1 MNLDSTDF
9 IQDFPQGGK
18 IYLNNASVS
27 LMPFSSIEA
36 MKNFLVNYSAK
47 GPDSIDSDVFLKEKL
62 IRIRRTISNLIH
74 CRPEEIVFTQS
85 TTDGVNMVA
94 TGLSFDSKSNVV
106 IRGMAHEHHANY
118 YPWLRLSQKLT
129 LKSLKTDLNG
139 FFDIKE
145 LHNLVD
151 KNTKCVALSHAL
163 YNTGAILPVE
173 EIGEY
178 LEKNNVPYFI
188 DTAQTVGCFGEYDFK
203 KTKSNFM
210 SFNGSKW
217 LCGPMGTGI
226 FYCKKESSRLLE
238 PSSIGGESAMVYD
251 KTNLAYK
258 DIPDKF
264 QTGFRNY
271 VGFVGL
277 EASINY
283 MLQFG
288 LNNIRSKIMN
298 LSNQM
303 REELSKISGIT
314 LFGPEDQSKR
324 TSIVSFSIDGQDPQK
339 IVELLEKKK
348 IVIAVREIVDKKILR
363 ASPHFFNSEE
373 EIQKVVDEIRKL

>member
-62 IRIRRTISNLIH
+62 IRIRRTVSNLIH

-118 YPWLRLSQKLT
+118 YPWLRLSQKLS

-226 FYCKKESSRLLE
+226 FYCKKESSKLLE

-251 KTNLAYK
+251 ETNLAYK

-288 LNNIRSKIMN
+288 LNNIRSKIMK

-324 TSIVSFSIDGQDPQK
+324 TSIVSFSIDGQEPQK

>member
-1 MNLDSTDF
+1 MNVDSTNF
-9 IQDFPQGGK
+9 LQDFPQDGK

-27 LMPFSSIEA
+27 LMPLSSIEA
-36 MKNFLVNYSAK
+36 MKKFLINYSIK
-47 GPDSIDSDVFLKEKL
+47 GPDSIDSDIFLKEKL
-62 IRIRRTISNLIH
+62 VRIRKTISNLIH
-74 CRPEEIVFTQS
+74 CKPEEIVFTQS
-85 TTDGVNMVA
+85 TTDGVNIVA
-94 TGLSFDSKSNVV
+94 NGLSVDSKSNVV

-118 YPWLRLSQKLT
+118 YPWLRLSQKLS
-129 LKSLKTDLNG
+129 LKSLKIDLNG

-145 LHNLVD
+145 LRKLVD

-173 EIGEY
+173 EIGDY

-188 DTAQTVGCFGEYDFK
+188 DAAQTVGCIGDYDFK

-226 FYCKKESSRLLE
+226 FYCKKESSKLLE

-251 KTNLAYK
+251 ETSLAYK

-277 EASINY
+277 EESINY

-288 LNNIRSKIMN
+288 LNNIHNKIMN

-303 REELSKISGIT
+303 REELTKISGIT

-324 TSIVSFSIDGQDPQK
+324 TSIVSFSIDDQKPQK

-373 EIQKVVDEIRKL
+373 EIQKIVDEIRKL

>member
-9 IQDFPQGGK
+9 TQDFPQDGK

-36 MKNFLVNYSAK
+36 MKNFLVNYSIK

-118 YPWLRLSQKLT
+118 YPWLRLSQKLSV
-129 LKSLKTDLNG
+129 KSLKTDLNG

-226 FYCKKESSRLLE
+226 FYCKKESSKLLE

-251 KTNLAYK
+251 ETSLAYK

-288 LNNIRSKIMN
+288 LNNIRSKIMK
-298 LSNQM
+298 LSDQM

-314 LFGPEDQSKR
+314 LFGPEEQSKR
-324 TSIVSFSIDGQDPQK
+324 TSIVSFSIDGQEPQK

>member
-9 IQDFPQGGK
+9 MQDFPQDGK

-36 MKNFLVNYSAK
+36 MKNFLVSYSTK
-47 GPDSIDSDVFLKEKL
+47 GPNSIDSDVFLKEKL

-118 YPWLRLSQKLT
+118 YPWLRLSQKLS

-226 FYCKKESSRLLE
+226 FYCKKESSKLLE

-251 KTNLAYK
+251 ETSLAYK

-288 LNNIRSKIMN
+288 LNNIRSKIMK

-324 TSIVSFSIDGQDPQK
+324 TSIVSFSIDSQEPQK

>member
-9 IQDFPQGGK
+9 MQDFPQDGK

-36 MKNFLVNYSAK
+36 MKNFLVNYSIK

-118 YPWLRLSQKLT
+118 YPWLRLSQKLS

-203 KTKSNFM
+203 KTKSDFM

-226 FYCKKESSRLLE
+226 FYCKKESSKLLE
-238 PSSIGGESAMVYD
+238 PTSIGGESAMVYD
-251 KTNLAYK
+251 ETNLAYK

-288 LNNIRSKIMN
+288 LNNIRSKIMK

-303 REELSKISGIT
+303 REELSKISEIT
-314 LFGPEDQSKR
+314 LFGPEDESKR
-324 TSIVSFSIDGQDPQK
+324 TSIVSFSIDGQEPQK

>member
-9 IQDFPQGGK
+9 MQDFPQDGK

-36 MKNFLVNYSAK
+36 MKNFLVNYSIK

-118 YPWLRLSQKLT
+118 YPWLRLSQKLS

-203 KTKSNFM
+203 KTKSDFM

-226 FYCKKESSRLLE
+226 FYCKKESSKLLE
-238 PSSIGGESAMVYD
+238 PTSIGGESAMVYD
-251 KTNLAYK
+251 ETNLAYK

-288 LNNIRSKIMN
+288 LNNIRSKIMK

-314 LFGPEDQSKR
+314 LFGPEDESKR
-324 TSIVSFSIDGQDPQK
+324 TSIVSFSIDGHEPQK

-363 ASPHFFNSEE
+363 ASPHFFNSKE

>member
-9 IQDFPQGGK
+9 MQDFPQGGK

-27 LMPFSSIEA
+27 LMPFSSIEV
-36 MKNFLVNYSAK
+36 MKNFLVNYSAN

-62 IRIRRTISNLIH
+62 IRIRRTVSNLIH

-106 IRGMAHEHHANY
+106 IRGMGHEHHANY
-118 YPWLRLSQKLT
+118 YPWLRLSQKLM

-163 YNTGAILPVE
+163 YNTGAIIPVE

-226 FYCKKESSRLLE
+226 FYCKKESSKLLE

-251 KTNLAYK
+251 ETNLAYK